1 MKRLLTATLA
11 LATIAAAAPAHAL
24 TERFNDSYR
33 DNLNKGIATEI
44 SLSDRQQD
52 EFVDGLNR
60 LTERFDDSYRDNL
73 NKGIATEVSLSDR
86 QQDEFV
92 DGLNRLTERFND
104 ERGTTLNR

>member
-24 TERFNDSYR
+24 TERFDESYR
-33 DNLNKGIATEI
+33 DNLNKGIATEA

-52 EFVDGLNR
+52 EFIDGLNR
-60 LTERFDDSYRDNL
+60 LN
-73 NKGIATEVSLSDR
+73 DR
-86 QQDEFV
+86 QQDEFI